1 MEYQDCSTCH
11 TVKIS
16 RNTLKQGTAFCT
28 CQSPSA
34 SLCKHIHA
42 VCCWLSG
49 SNPTTGGLAV
59 FALDKTD
66 FRQDRDPDEYD
77 SDGDFDPVLPGEKH
91 LLGPA
96 GLVFATSDDDE
107 PVEPSAA
114 ALFDS
119 VALAT
124 ALQPVETMLATLATK
139 AQQDAFCDAVIY
151 KMRERQRCLET
162 TIKATQRH
170 GRPLPK
176 QTAAARPTS
185 GPRPGTPFS
194 DIQVLHAH

>member
-1 MEYQDCSTCH
+1 M
-11 TVKIS
+11 
-16 RNTLKQGTAFCT
+16 
-28 CQSPSA
+28 
-34 SLCKHIHA
+34 
-42 VCCWLSG
+42 SG

-59 FALDKTD
+59 FGLDKED

-77 SDGDFDPVLPGEKH
+77 SDGDFDPVLPGENH

-96 GLVFATSDDDE
+96 GLVFAASDDDE

-114 ALFDS
+114 AVFDP

-124 ALQPVETMLATLATK
+124 SVAQLTAFVETLLATLATK
-139 AQQDAFCDAVIY
+139 AQQDAFCEAVIY

-162 TIKATQRH
+162 TIKAAQRH
-170 GRPLPK
+170 GRPPPK

-185 GPRPGTPFS
+185 GPRPGTPCS
-194 DIQVLHAH
+194 DIRVLHAH